1 MSQKGL
7 VLANSKS
14 HAGAILGNSLSKNYQ
29 NASSAAKSKIPG
41 HENDIHI
48 EEIAEKEEES
58 GLLSLNNSKGD
69 LHENEYEE
77 D

>member
-1 MSQKGL
+1 L

-29 NASSAAKSKIPG
+29 NISSAAKSKMPG
-41 HENDIHI
+41 QENEIYI

-58 GLLSLNNSKGD
+58 GLHSLNNSKVD
-69 LHENEYEE
+69 V
-77 D
+77 